1 MGGEIVTVHIGQ
13 AGVQISH
20 ALWELVCVE
29 HGIIANG
36 QKTLEATQQANQEA
50 GREYVFREV
59 LRDKFVPRALLVDLE
74 PSVIDEIRTGAYREL
89 WHPLQLINGK
99 EDAASNFA
107 RGYYSQSRFEMN
119 DVMDRVRI
127 LVEQCDNMACF
138 KLLYSA
144 NGGTGSGLTSALCE
158 RLSDEYGKK
167 HKFAT
172 TVYPSPGYSELMVEP
187 YNALLHS
194 STNMAFCDCVVITD
208 NEAMLNV
215 VEDSLRLRHAGFTVP
230 NRVIATAITT
240 QFLSHRYKF
249 IGQQHFHVDELL
261 INLVPYPRIHF
272 PMMAFA
278 PFLGPSCQDFERSN
292 AIELVRSVFEDTN
305 QLLSVSAV
313 RRAYISCALLFRGA
327 TTPLEAINAVA
338 LMKGDRMSRA
348 RFVDWCPTGFK
359 IGVNFAP
366 PVQATEHNTV
376 ALKNA
381 SLTMIAGNLS
391 IRDVWTG
398 IGQRFDQLYE
408 KRAYVHWYVA
418 EGMEEGEFT
427 LARELIQQLVED
439 YEAIAKDAEGAM
451 FDTSMNH
458 SQKEMSKSVVQA
470 TPRMKRSPHNPTDAN
485 VNQATTLDDQNSL
498 RTLENNEDNISLDT
512 NQHHSDSINMDGVN
526 VSRLKGKW
534 NMNVTR
540 RDWGVET
547 YARRGDS
554 AQQQFHLSRRRRLR
568 FPEMPD
574 NTIVPGIFE
583 AEHHQVSSNA
593 LALSPVPN
601 QIYGTNCSAAVG
613 RRSSNGMRSSQN
625 CVSHGRCHV
634 KANTVSRV
642 RPNTYHPVYV
652 CASSQPSHEGSG
664 IPRFSNQVYVEDL
677 QRKLHV
683 PNSDSRCINNNRQ
696 EPTAKL
702 NGSTHKE
709 HKPPVDTQIPYSIKT
724 MPSQHPFVVSK
735 RGRSESSVNLI
746 GRTANYSNQVSVGNN
761 EPTKCIPSEFHKT
774 SLHTKSPVPL
784 NHLNSLESIP
794 DRRNSSK
801 RSEEAYFVYHT
812 NQHRKKSVFPDS
824 PSQVTPLVSP
834 FNVTTQSQMK
844 PNGLGKVSRPTS
856 CDLPEIRQV
865 VCCSHGRQHHRSYW
879 SHKHKL
885 DHFHCV
891 GNGSKIRTRPCSH
904 SYKDD
909 RQGKCEST
917 GLSDI
922 STQANKHQGRL
933 DTLSPS
939 LEASR
944 SAQTETVQYEPEYKD
959 VSSVTGQ
966 TTMQNIKW
974 EPYSSGVV
982 GNTSTKISSYQL
994 QLTPSSKTPTDRL
1007 EETSVQKNESVELCV
1022 NGCHGE
1028 THKLL
1033 QQNHT
1038 TNNTSA
1044 GTLSYSTELEQA
1056 DIVHVNSS
1064 AHGLDQEE
1072 YRTKYC
1078 STAIINVSNSAKIHP
1093 SSSEAV
1099 VHL

>member
-36 QKTLEATQQANQEA
+36 QKTLEATQQADQEA

-107 RGYYSQSRFEMN
+107 RGYYSQTRFEMN

-230 NRVIATAITT
+230 NRVIANAITT

-278 PFLGPSCQDFERSN
+278 PFLGPSCQDFERGN
-292 AIELVRSVFEDTN
+292 AVELVRSVFEDTN

-398 IGQRFDQLYE
+398 IGRRFDQLYE

-439 YEAIAKDAEGAM
+439 YEAIAKDAEGAVY
-451 FDTSMNH
+451 DTSMNH
-458 SQKEMSKSVVQA
+458 SQKDVSKSVVRA
-470 TPRMKRSPHNPTDAN
+470 TPRMKRSPHNPTDVN

-526 VSRLKGKW
+526 VNRLKGNW
-534 NMNVTR
+534 DVNVTR

-547 YARRGDS
+547 YARRGHPT
-554 AQQQFHLSRRRRLR
+554 QQQFHPSRRRRLR
-568 FPEMPD
+568 FPEMSD
-574 NTIVPGIFE
+574 NTIAPGRFE
-583 AEHHQVSSNA
+583 VEHHQISSNA
-593 LALSPVPN
+593 LAVSPMPN

-613 RRSSNGMRSSQN
+613 RHNCNGLRSSQDF
-625 CVSHGRCHV
+625 VSHGKCHGNGN
-634 KANTVSRV
+634 ATSRV
-642 RPNTYHPVYV
+642 GPNIYRPVYLF
-652 CASSQPSHEGSG
+652 ASSQPSHESSG

-677 QRKLHV
+677 QRRLHV
-683 PNSDSRCINNNRQ
+683 PDSDVRCTINNRQ
-696 EPTAKL
+696 QPKANV
-702 NGSTHKE
+702 NGSKHKE
-709 HKPPVDTQIPYSIKT
+709 RKLPVDTHIPYSIKT

-735 RGRSESSVNLI
+735 RGQSENSVNLI
-746 GRTANYSNQVSVGNN
+746 DRTANYSNRMSVGTY
-761 EPTKCIPSEFHKT
+761 EPTKRIPSEFRKPCRHAR
-774 SLHTKSPVPL
+774 SPVPL
-784 NHLNSLESIP
+784 NHLSSL
-794 DRRNSSK
+794 
-801 RSEEAYFVYHT
+801 
-812 NQHRKKSVFPDS
+812 
-824 PSQVTPLVSP
+824 
-834 FNVTTQSQMK
+834 
-844 PNGLGKVSRPTS
+844 
-856 CDLPEIRQV
+856 
-865 VCCSHGRQHHRSYW
+865 
-879 SHKHKL
+879 
-885 DHFHCV
+885 
-891 GNGSKIRTRPCSH
+891 
-904 SYKDD
+904 
-909 RQGKCEST
+909 
-917 GLSDI
+917 
-922 STQANKHQGRL
+922 
-933 DTLSPS
+933 
-939 LEASR
+939 
-944 SAQTETVQYEPEYKD
+944 
-959 VSSVTGQ
+959 
-966 TTMQNIKW
+966 
-974 EPYSSGVV
+974 
-982 GNTSTKISSYQL
+982 
-994 QLTPSSKTPTDRL
+994 DRL
-1007 EETSVQKNESVELCV
+1007 NFD
-1022 NGCHGE
+1022 
-1028 THKLL
+1028 
-1033 QQNHT
+1033 
-1038 TNNTSA
+1038 
-1044 GTLSYSTELEQA
+1044 QA
-1056 DIVHVNSS
+1056 KRRS
-1064 AHGLDQEE
+1064 LP
-1072 YRTKYC
+1072 R
-1078 STAIINVSNSAKIHP
+1078 P
-1093 SSSEAV
+1093 S
-1099 VHL
+1099 H